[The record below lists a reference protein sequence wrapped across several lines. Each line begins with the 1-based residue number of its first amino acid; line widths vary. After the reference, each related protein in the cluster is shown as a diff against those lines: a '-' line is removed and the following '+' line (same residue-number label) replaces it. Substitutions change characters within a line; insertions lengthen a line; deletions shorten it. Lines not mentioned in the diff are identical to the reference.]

1 MNSSLGST
9 LIMIDSH
16 LFPVFFFS
24 LSTSDHLGSV
34 IARLHII
41 VSLSLGHSQAPRDK
55 RRTPAMTLNHTPFIC
70 GNDIKN

>member
-9 LIMIDSH
+9 LIMIDLH

-41 VSLSLGHSQAPRDK
+41 VSLSLRHSQAPRDK
-55 RRTPAMTLNHTPFIC
+55 RRTPGDDFKPHAFHLWE
-70 GNDIKN
+70 